1 MEQKTIFEAEDGTRF
16 DEEAECE
23 KHEANLGLI
32 GLRGEWIEAINKKYA
47 IHARTETIMLRYAES
62 YDRFRETGEA
72 VLEGEYPLL
81 NQGKADGTE

>member
-1 MEQKTIFEAEDGTRF
+1 MEQRTIFEADDGTRF

-23 KHEANLGLI
+23 KHEANLGLAEV
-32 GLRGEWIEAINKKYA
+32 RQQWIEAINKKYA

-62 YDRFRETGEA
+62 YDRFRETGEV

-81 NQGKADGTE
+81 NQDQTDEPE